1 MESVVHM
8 ELLRDPVKILW
19 SSHIGHGTFAA
30 IVAVSYT
37 HLDVYKRQLKT
48 SFAKVRV
55 YASLS
60 HLSRGEMSKDG
71 TQQVPPFELSPLRVN
86 VPRGQ

>member
-1 MESVVHM
+1 
-8 ELLRDPVKILW
+8 
-19 SSHIGHGTFAA
+19 
-30 IVAVSYT
+30 
-37 HLDVYKRQLKT
+37 LKT

-55 YASLS
+55 YTSLS

-86 VPRGQ
+86 VARGQ

>member
-1 MESVVHM
+1 MPIYSPGNEPDRIKDRIAS
-8 ELLRDPVKILW
+8 
-19 SSHIGHGTFAA
+19 
-30 IVAVSYT
+30 
-37 HLDVYKRQLKT
+37 LKT

-60 HLSRGEMSKDG
+60 HLSRGETSKDG

-86 VPRGQ
+86 VARGQQGLERYFSLASSTLLRSNIS